1 MVNFAINPGVGY
13 RWMSALTDDEL
24 TQAMFHQDTAIAL
37 LAKRIYDERHADD
50 PQPKEPAHCA
60 EASETADLA
69 TISQNIIALKANIA
83 AGGSVSQSD
92 LDALDVQVNQVGTGI
107 GTIVTN
113 LDTAAQSDQ

>member
-1 MVNFAINPGVGY
+1 MAWYHYFRPATMGDLI
-13 RWMSALTDDEL
+13 RIQEALNVDITKLRTDLAALVAKE
-24 TQAMFHQDTAIAL
+24 TA
-37 LAKRIYDERHADD
+37 
-50 PQPKEPAHCA
+50 A
-60 EASETADLA
+60 EASEIADLA